1 MAHLGRPLTVAGLA
15 GLAGLGALVGAGAVL
30 AWVVLRQPPRVAS
43 ALGGRGPVVFAA
55 RPVGRQE
62 GRQEGRQVAIT
73 IDDGPTPGLTTAL
86 LGALRAHRARATFF
100 LLGSGVEEHPDLAR
114 AAVAGGHE
122 IGNHGW
128 SDRPAGLLSR
138 VELAD
143 DLNRT
148 ATTIEAATGIRARFM
163 RPGSGWLRPGQLR
176 DVRAGGAEVAL
187 GSIAVLDLEVRDV
200 ERELAFVLRRV
211 RPGSVIVL
219 HEGRPERAA
228 VVPLL
233 DRLLGELG
241 RRGYECVTLSDL
253 VDGAARAAASENGGS
268 PQSVG
273 GAPELDTRRI
283 MIAGEMNL
291 GEGELCGIG
300 RES

>member
-1 MAHLGRPLTVAGLA
+1 MMAASVGARPATGRRDGVGVARARTRSFGSLAALAVPGLG
-15 GLAGLGALVGAGAVL
+15 AGLGY
-30 AWVVLRQPPRVAS
+30 VVRWQPPRVARVL
-43 ALGGRGPVVFAA
+43 AGRGPVVFAA
-55 RPVGRQE
+55 RPV
-62 GRQEGRQVAIT
+62 GRQVAIT
-73 IDDGPTPGLTTAL
+73 IDDGPTPGLTAAL
-86 LGALRAHRARATFF
+86 LEVLRDHRARATFF
-100 LLGSGVEEHPDLAR
+100 LLGSAVEEHPDLAR
-114 AAVAGGHE
+114 AVVAGGHE

-148 ATTIEAATGIRARFM
+148 ATTIKAATGTRARVM
-163 RPGSGWLRPGQLR
+163 RPGSGWLRPGHLR
-176 DVRAGGAEVAL
+176 DVRAGGREVAL

-219 HEGRPERAA
+219 HEGRPERAG

-241 RRGYECVTLSDL
+241 QRGYECVTLSDL
-253 VDGAARAAASENGGS
+253 VDGAARNAVS
-268 PQSVG
+268 
-273 GAPELDTRRI
+273 
-283 MIAGEMNL
+283 
-291 GEGELCGIG
+291 
-300 RES
+300 

>member
-1 MAHLGRPLTVAGLA
+1 VPHDGDSDVLPISSAKEAGM
-15 GLAGLGALVGAGAVL
+15 GDRTGIQGALHTRWAGSATRAGSGFLVAVAAL
-30 AWVVLRQPPRVAS
+30 GVAVAYVVRRQPQRALGV
-43 ALGGRGPVVFAA
+43 LGGRGPVLFGA
-55 RPVGRQE
+55 RSPE
-62 GRQEGRQVAIT
+62 RQVAIT

-86 LGALRAHRARATFF
+86 LGVLRAHRARATFF
-100 LLGSGVEEHPDLAR
+100 LLGSGVEAHPDLAR
-114 AAVAGGHE
+114 AVVAGGHE

-138 VELAD
+138 AALAE
-143 DLNRT
+143 DLSRT

-219 HEGRPERAA
+219 HEGRPERAG

-241 RRGYECVTLSDL
+241 QRGYECVTLSDL
-253 VDGAARAAASENGGS
+253 VDGATPPAVTENR
-268 PQSVG
+268 PQPPRTV
-273 GAPELDTRRI
+273 PTT
-283 MIAGEMNL
+283 
-291 GEGELCGIG
+291 
-300 RES
+300 